1 MSATK
6 TISINEH
13 YHLFEDLIED
23 DYVYLELEDVND
35 CTFEV
40 WSEPK
45 GKSSRAVVK
54 ISREDFEEM
63 IDAYQSENC

>member
-1 MSATK
+1 MSVTK
-6 TISINEH
+6 TISISEH

-23 DYVYLELEDVND
+23 DYVYLELEDVSD
-35 CTFEV
+35 CTFEL
-40 WSEPK
+40 WSQPE
-45 GKSSRAVVK
+45 GNSSRAVVK

>member
-1 MSATK
+1 MSVIR
-6 TISINEH
+6 TISINDN
-13 YHLFEDLIED
+13 YHLFEDLTDEEA
-23 DYVYLELEDVND
+23 VYIELEDISD
-35 CTFEV
+35 CTFEI
-40 WSEPK
+40 WTNPD